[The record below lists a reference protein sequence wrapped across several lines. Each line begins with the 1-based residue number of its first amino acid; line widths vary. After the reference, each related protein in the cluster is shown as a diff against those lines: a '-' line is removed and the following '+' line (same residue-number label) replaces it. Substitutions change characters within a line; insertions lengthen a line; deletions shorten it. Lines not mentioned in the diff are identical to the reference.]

1 MTEPQVPP
9 PGADEG
15 AASDGGVSGPA
26 ANQPGATPQKL
37 RKKRRRWPWI
47 TAALVIVLALLVA
60 FAPTIASMG
69 WVRAL
74 VVQQINKSLDGN
86 LEINDW
92 SLSWASGIEA
102 RGVRVF
108 QDRAQIMEL
117 RRLRTDLSM
126 LNLIRGDLYTLG
138 KTKVE
143 GLDLLLKVYPNG
155 RTNLHRLLKLQPSD
169 KPLEMPPVSGQLEA
183 DFRATIEQA
192 GKTPLMIDPSSL
204 KLDIADINGPIA
216 NQLELALRLGSS
228 PSGKVRTSGS
238 LKLFQK
244 GRLDPAALT
253 ADETIEVQSVDLNSL
268 AAFLPAGGPI
278 SQIQGVANGKFLAK
292 TAGGNEVTFEGQA
305 TADGLTIAGPALRGD
320 TYRSARLTMTV
331 PPTTFNRATG
341 NIRTG
346 NSAQNNQIVFQVD
359 QGTAAL
365 TVDATQAAL
374 SNLAGN
380 RAPGAPGRIA
390 LTADFDVAKL
400 AEQLPH
406 LLQLKQGIKPTSG
419 RIHQETEIVLQP
431 DKASLKQQVDLTDL
445 AAVDANNQ
453 RIAAQPV
460 HLAYSATSL
469 GGGGVVPDL
478 RDLVMTLQSSFA
490 TITGKGESL
499 AKLTIEGKA
508 NLADLQRELGQ
519 FVNLGSVQM
528 AGHATFNLTTS
539 GQLAQEDNSATVDA
553 TVTATN
559 LRITGPT
566 TQPIDEPW
574 MQATAKASL
583 VRGKQAFIKAI
594 RDAVVTVQTGSAQ
607 KPTVDIRALADVP
620 FRSGATAPA
629 TMPTF
634 EIARCNVDLP
644 AAQKEFGSLLKVLQ
658 DRGWTFSSGSLAL
671 QGAGSYDGVA
681 ANVRSLKVDLAD
693 LSLDRIEASG
703 QTTSVL
709 KRYSATV
716 DAAGTLRRGQQS
728 LDLLIAKL
736 TWSEAA
742 KSLDQKTS
750 LMNVSVSDTSL
761 RLSQGAAPVSLLD
774 MVQKAQVTLD
784 VQDVPRAMALLQA
797 VAPTQSP
804 PTTMP
809 SQPRGRALRTPRV
822 DNAPPAD
829 APAAEELPPI
839 AIRSGSVKG
848 TIRIERSA
856 KGLALNVDNL
866 SGDRFVIER
875 GRGTF
880 ASRPIA
886 LKLAALIVPDTQ
898 DPAKP
903 LLQQIKEIQLSDL
916 SGSAGVAD
924 ISMPEPI
931 VIRGLGSAVQASGSV
946 KLSGQIR
953 QVCDLLEALQS
964 QPPGTQYD
972 YSGAFTITQRIRTD
986 GPTVLS
992 AGEITIDNFAAGNPR
1007 RPKFLEKAVRI
1018 ANEVA
1023 LDQKAKALTIKNVS
1037 LDMADNK
1044 ALGLA
1049 LSGAVGD
1056 YSGQRTLDNVRLRL
1070 SYDAA
1075 KLLEIVKPML
1085 SPEQLQSLGDL
1096 KLAGVVRDRE
1106 IIIAG
1111 KYPAAAPEAPRRG
1124 KPVDPLQYL
1133 RAQGV
1138 LTFDR
1143 IEYQGMVGEFREV
1156 PFSLADGVL
1165 RLLYADRP
1173 QGQQLPPPAP
1183 LNGGKCDFGGLEVTI
1198 AGGVL
1203 RVNSPR
1209 KDYKLL
1215 DNVAINRQFV
1225 EQYLGKLNPVFTV
1238 PKDAKGLISVTVNEL
1253 SQLPLGQALTNP
1265 AKRETGRGSFTFS
1278 ITDLRL
1284 RSIFMEL
1291 LATQL
1296 QLKLAKDG
1304 TLPTTIRNAT
1314 VQIEP
1319 GTVKSD
1325 MGLEIGGQVIGC
1337 RETEVR
1343 LSDQTIVSM
1352 TMTVPKAMIP
1362 LAQVRNGKL
1371 FKDLFSVPVTGTLGK
1386 FQFEIIETAEK
1397 SVNPLGVIDQLLKG
1411 KESDAPR
1418 KERAK

>member
-228 PSGKVRTSGS
+228 PSGKVRTTGS

-346 NSAQNNQIVFQVD
+346 ATPQNNQIVFQVD

-390 LTADFDVAKL
+390 LTANFDVAKL

-583 VRGKQAFIKAI
+583 VRGKQEFIKAI

-620 FRSGATAPA
+620 FRSGATASA

-693 LSLDRIEASG
+693 LSLDRIEE
-703 QTTSVL
+703 
-709 KRYSATV
+709 
-716 DAAGTLRRGQQS
+716 
-728 LDLLIAKL
+728 I
-736 TWSEAA
+736 
-742 KSLDQKTS
+742 
-750 LMNVSVSDTSL
+750 
-761 RLSQGAAPVSLLD
+761 
-774 MVQKAQVTLD
+774 
-784 VQDVPRAMALLQA
+784 
-797 VAPTQSP
+797 
-804 PTTMP
+804 
-809 SQPRGRALRTPRV
+809 GRAHV
-822 DNAPPAD
+822 
-829 APAAEELPPI
+829 
-839 AIRSGSVKG
+839 
-848 TIRIERSA
+848 
-856 KGLALNVDNL
+856 
-866 SGDRFVIER
+866 
-875 GRGTF
+875 
-880 ASRPIA
+880 
-886 LKLAALIVPDTQ
+886 
-898 DPAKP
+898 
-903 LLQQIKEIQLSDL
+903 
-916 SGSAGVAD
+916 
-924 ISMPEPI
+924 
-931 VIRGLGSAVQASGSV
+931 
-946 KLSGQIR
+946 
-953 QVCDLLEALQS
+953 
-964 QPPGTQYD
+964 
-972 YSGAFTITQRIRTD
+972 
-986 GPTVLS
+986 
-992 AGEITIDNFAAGNPR
+992 
-1007 RPKFLEKAVRI
+1007 
-1018 ANEVA
+1018 
-1023 LDQKAKALTIKNVS
+1023 
-1037 LDMADNK
+1037 
-1044 ALGLA
+1044 
-1049 LSGAVGD
+1049 
-1056 YSGQRTLDNVRLRL
+1056 
-1070 SYDAA
+1070 
-1075 KLLEIVKPML
+1075 
-1085 SPEQLQSLGDL
+1085 
-1096 KLAGVVRDRE
+1096 
-1106 IIIAG
+1106 
-1111 KYPAAAPEAPRRG
+1111 
-1124 KPVDPLQYL
+1124 
-1133 RAQGV
+1133 
-1138 LTFDR
+1138 
-1143 IEYQGMVGEFREV
+1143 
-1156 PFSLADGVL
+1156 
-1165 RLLYADRP
+1165 
-1173 QGQQLPPPAP
+1173 
-1183 LNGGKCDFGGLEVTI
+1183 
-1198 AGGVL
+1198 
-1203 RVNSPR
+1203 
-1209 KDYKLL
+1209 
-1215 DNVAINRQFV
+1215 
-1225 EQYLGKLNPVFTV
+1225 
-1238 PKDAKGLISVTVNEL
+1238 
-1253 SQLPLGQALTNP
+1253 
-1265 AKRETGRGSFTFS
+1265 
-1278 ITDLRL
+1278 
-1284 RSIFMEL
+1284 
-1291 LATQL
+1291 
-1296 QLKLAKDG
+1296 
-1304 TLPTTIRNAT
+1304 
-1314 VQIEP
+1314 
-1319 GTVKSD
+1319 
-1325 MGLEIGGQVIGC
+1325 
-1337 RETEVR
+1337 
-1343 LSDQTIVSM
+1343 
-1352 TMTVPKAMIP
+1352 
-1362 LAQVRNGKL
+1362 
-1371 FKDLFSVPVTGTLGK
+1371 
-1386 FQFEIIETAEK
+1386 
-1397 SVNPLGVIDQLLKG
+1397 
-1411 KESDAPR
+1411 
-1418 KERAK
+1418 

>member
-15 AASDGGVSGPA
+15 AASDSGVLGPA

-37 RKKRRRWPWI
+37 RKKRRRWLWI
-47 TAALVIVLALLVA
+47 TAAIVIVLALLVA
-60 FAPTIASMG
+60 FAPAIASMG

-74 VVQQINKSLDGN
+74 VVRQINKSLDGN

-117 RRLRTDLSM
+117 RRLRTDLSV

-183 DFRATIEQA
+183 DFRATIEQE

-216 NQLELALRLGSS
+216 NQLELALRFGSS

-268 AAFLPAGGPI
+268 AALLPAGGPI
-278 SQIQGVANGKFLAK
+278 SQIQGIANGKFLAK

-320 TYRSARLTMTV
+320 TYRSARLIMTV

-346 NSAQNNQIVFQVD
+346 ATPQNNQILFQVD
-359 QGTAAL
+359 QGTASL

-400 AEQLPH
+400 AGQLPH

-453 RIAAQPV
+453 SIAAQPI

-508 NLADLQRELGQ
+508 NLADLQRDLGQ

-528 AGHATFNLTTS
+528 AGQAMFNLTTS

-583 VRGKQAFIKAI
+583 VRGKHEFIKAI

-644 AAQKEFGSLLKVLQ
+644 AAQKEFGSLLKMLQ
-658 DRGWTFSSGSLAL
+658 DRGWTFSSGTLAL
-671 QGAGSYDGVA
+671 QGAGSYDGTA
-681 ANVRSLKVDLAD
+681 ANVRLLKVDIAD

-716 DAAGTLRRGQQS
+716 DATGTLRRGQQS
-728 LDLLIAKL
+728 LDLAIAKL
-736 TWSEAA
+736 NWSDVG
-742 KSLDQKTS
+742 KQPGPTS
-750 LMNVSVSDTSL
+750 AMMNVSVSDALL
-761 RLSQGAAPVSLLD
+761 RLSQGATPVPLLD

-784 VQDVPRAMALLQA
+784 VQDVPRAMALLHA
-797 VAPTQSP
+797 IAPTQAP
-804 PTTMP
+804 PTTMS

-822 DNAPPAD
+822 DNAP
-829 APAAEELPPI
+829 APEELPPI

-866 SGDRFVIER
+866 SGQGLVIDR

-903 LLQQIKEIQLSDL
+903 LLQQIKEIQLSEL

-931 VIRGLGSAVQASGSV
+931 VIRGLGSAMQASGSV

-986 GPTVLS
+986 GPTVSS

-1023 LDQKAKALTIKNVS
+1023 LDQKAKALTIKNIS
-1037 LDMADNK
+1037 LDMADSK

-1056 YSGQRTLDNVRLRL
+1056 YSAQRTLDNVRLRL

-1085 SPEQLQSLGDL
+1085 SPDQLQSLGDL

-1111 KYPAAAPEAPRRG
+1111 KYPAAAPEPPRRG

-1165 RLLYADRP
+1165 RLVYADRP

-1209 KDYKLL
+1209 KDYKFL

-1238 PKDAKGLISVTVNEL
+1238 PKDAKGLITVTVKEL
-1253 SQLPLGQALTNP
+1253 TQLPLGQALTKP
-1265 AKRETGRGSFTFS
+1265 DKKETGQGSFTFS
-1278 ITDLRL
+1278 ITDLGL
-1284 RSIFMEL
+1284 RSLFMEL

-1304 TLPTTIRNAT
+1304 TLPTNIRDAT
-1314 VQIEP
+1314 LLIEP

-1343 LSDQTIVSM
+1343 LSDQKIVSM

-1362 LAQVRNGKL
+1362 VPQVRNEKL
-1371 FKDLFSVPVTGTLGK
+1371 IKDLISVPVTGTLGK
-1386 FQFEIIETAEK
+1386 FGFDIGGTAMK
-1397 SVNPLGVIDQLLKG
+1397 SINPLGVIDQLLKG
-1411 KESDAPR
+1411 KESAPPR
-1418 KERAK
+1418 KEPAK